1 EWAAVRSL
9 GLTMHSGRYPSNE
22 ISIDAAKVGC
32 DVGNVRDALA
42 AVFPGVRVLNFG
54 DANSTHIA
62 MELYGQLAGL
72 YAKQLQVLRSWHP
85 IAVPRDCL
93 FMQLRDV
100 TINGDYSHDYRLP
113 RVCPESI
120 ERLKLVGMLAD
131 HSW

>member
-9 GLTMHSGRYPSNE
+9 GLTMHSGQYPSNE
-22 ISIDAAKVGC
+22 VSIDAAEVGC
-32 DVGNVRDALA
+32 DIGNVRDALA
-42 AVFPGVRVLNFG
+42 AMFPGIRVLSFG
-54 DANSTHIA
+54 DANSTHIT

-72 YAKQLQVLRSWHP
+72 YAKHLRVLHSWHP
-85 IAVPRDCL
+85 IAVPQDCP